1 MHFKKTTV
9 KLVAS
14 AHDYFLSNDVKG
26 IYMSCSPCRNSF
38 LTSTIGK
45 KYLVAVTAIFWS
57 LFVMVHMLGNM
68 LIFVGADA
76 YNKYSHV
83 LTSNPFIYVAE
94 AILVILLLVHIFVAL
109 GLKLRNFR
117 TKPSLY
123 AVQPIREKSAA
134 ISSRTMAYTGTIIL
148 AFIIWHL
155 ITFKYGPQYYVLS
168 QGVEIRD
175 LYRLVYEKF
184 HDPIYVILYCV
195 VMILIGT
202 HLFHGVKS
210 IFQSLGINHPRYNCF
225 IKLFGYTYAV
235 VVAAG
240 FFSQPIY
247 VYLVR

>member
-1 MHFKKTTV
+1 
-9 KLVAS
+9 
-14 AHDYFLSNDVKG
+14 
-26 IYMSCSPCRNSF
+26 MSCRTCSGF

-45 KYLVAVTAIFWS
+45 KYLVAVTAIFWC

-68 LIFVGADA
+68 LIFLGAEA
-76 YNKYSHV
+76 YNKYSHT

-94 AILVILLLVHIFVAL
+94 IALLVFILVHVFVAL

-123 AVQPIREKSAA
+123 AVNPIREKSAA
-134 ISSRTMAYTGTIIL
+134 VSSRTMAYTGTFIL

-155 ITFKYGPQYYVLS
+155 ITFKFGKQYFINY
-168 QGVEIRD
+168 QGVEMRD
-175 LYRLVYEKF
+175 LYRLVLEKF
-184 HDPIYVILYCV
+184 QSPVYVTLYSI
-195 VMILIGT
+195 VMILIGM

-210 IFQSLGINHPRYNCF
+210 IFQTLGINHPRYNSF
-225 IKLFGYTYAV
+225 FKYFGYTYAI

-247 VYLVR
+247 AYLVR

>member
-1 MHFKKTTV
+1 
-9 KLVAS
+9 
-14 AHDYFLSNDVKG
+14 
-26 IYMSCSPCRNSF
+26 MSCSTCSGF

-45 KYLVAVTAIFWS
+45 KYLIAVTAIFWC

-68 LIFVGADA
+68 LIFIGPDA
-76 YNKYSHV
+76 YNKYSHA

-94 AILVILLLVHIFVAL
+94 AILVVLILVHIFLAL

-123 AVQPIREKSAA
+123 AVRPIREKSAA

-155 ITFKYGPQYYVLS
+155 ITFKYGPQYYVMY

-175 LYRLVYEKF
+175 LYRLVFEKF
-184 HDPIYVILYCV
+184 HDPVYVILYCV

-210 IFQSLGINHPRYNCF
+210 IFQSLGINHPRYNSFLKC
-225 IKLFGYTYAV
+225 FGYVYAI

-247 VYLVR
+247 VYLMR